1 MDHAVEKEY
10 QTPFELID
18 GKVVMMSPRPR
29 VRHAVIAG
37 TIYRMFANHL
47 MGKRCTALPDGVD
60 LILDDKHHFIPDAM
74 IVCDPDKIKDTCVEG
89 APDLVVEVLSPSTAK
104 RDRGD
109 KAKAYAQAGVRV
121 YWIVSIEVYHNED
134 GRFELVQV
142 YTYYSEADRAR
153 NAELLEEHR
162 EEEADMPY
170 AIPVELDHGFDITLA
185 DIFEN

>member
-1 MDHAVEKEY
+1 
-10 QTPFELID
+10 
-18 GKVVMMSPRPR
+18 
-29 VRHAVIAG
+29 
-37 TIYRMFANHL
+37 
-47 MGKRCTALPDGVD
+47 
-60 LILDDKHHFIPDAM
+60 M

-109 KAKAYAQAGVRV
+109 KAKAYAKAGVRV
-121 YWIVSIEVYHNED
+121 YWIVSIETRSIEVYHNED
-134 GRFELVQV
+134 GRFELAQV

-170 AIPVELDHGFDITLA
+170 TIPVELDPGFDITLA